1 MSYVPVYSQTEVYTL
16 TPVEHYYYGMCYFT
30 TLTAASSTST
40 RGFGAGEHYLW
51 QPTTD
56 NHDFKS
62 CELTTTYEHKTHTEY
77 SID

>member
-1 MSYVPVYSQTEVYTL
+1 
-16 TPVEHYYYGMCYFT
+16 MCYFT

-40 RGFGAGEHYLW
+40 RGSGAGKLMAAA
-51 QPTTD
+51 TTD

-62 CELTTTYEHKTHTEY
+62 CEFTTTYEHKTHTEY